1 MDGYINGWMDERI
14 EDPKKA
20 LLIKAFLEDESVFSS
35 SKHCQCV
42 VVNW

>member
-20 LLIKAFLEDESVFSS
+20 LLIKAFLEDESCFPRLNTVS
-35 SKHCQCV
+35 V
-42 VVNW
+42 L